1 MRIIDKPP
9 QCPVCEKD
17 ARGNVASQM
26 HRTIEGDEIYFVF
39 CGRCGHVYGAQVE
52 EGFGRGY
59 MSETIE
65 QQLQKGI
72 SRSNPLGPDFKA

>member
-17 ARGNVASQM
+17 ARGNVASQT

-39 CGRCGHVYGAQVE
+39 CGRCGHVYGSQV
-52 EGFGRGY
+52 GAGIDRGY
-59 MSETIE
+59 MSENLE
-65 QQLQKGI
+65 QLPKDI
-72 SRSNPLGPDFKA
+72 SRSNPLGHNFKA